1 MGRNRKNITIQLNKR
16 IDALLRIG
24 EKKVKV
30 GGRVDGIHS
39 VKTADS
45 YRGTAQRLSS
55 VCKDL
60 GVRNIDDI
68 DKSVIERYMEDYRN
82 ASAWTVSRE
91 LSATNKILGTSYTP
105 RDFGFTQRRTYT
117 SVKNKIVDRL
127 LLKSCMRIFSTVR

>member
-45 YRGTAQRLSS
+45 YRGTANRIGE
-55 VCKDL
+55 VCKSM
-60 GVRNIDDI
+60 GVR
-68 DKSVIERYMEDYRN
+68 KR
-82 ASAWTVSRE
+82 
-91 LSATNKILGTSYTP
+91 GT
-105 RDFGFTQRRTYT
+105 
-117 SVKNKIVDRL
+117 L
-127 LLKSCMRIFSTVR
+127 